1 MLTFAITIIKE
12 KVMKK
17 FIKKSVFAVLVIL
30 AVLVYIGVDVNQFG
44 HWLKV
49 EGILVGS
56 AWFWWWIT
64 DLKEIFAEEIG
75 DKDNVA

>member
-1 MLTFAITIIKE
+1 
-12 KVMKK
+12 MKK

-49 EGILVGS
+49 ECILVGS

-64 DLKEIFAEEIG
+64 DLKKIFDEEID

>member
-1 MLTFAITIIKE
+1 
-12 KVMKK
+12 MKK
-17 FIKKSVFAVLVIL
+17 FVKKSVFIVLVVL

-44 HWLKV
+44 LWLKV
-49 EGILVGS
+49 ESILIGS

-64 DLKEIFAEEIG
+64 DLKKIFAEEID